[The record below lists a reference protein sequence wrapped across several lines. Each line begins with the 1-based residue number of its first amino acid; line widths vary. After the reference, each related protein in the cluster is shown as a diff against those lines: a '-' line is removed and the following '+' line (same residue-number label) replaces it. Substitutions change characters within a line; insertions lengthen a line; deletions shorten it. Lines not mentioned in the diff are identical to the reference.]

1 MSVLREL
8 NRGLT
13 SRVHQDGRSLVVR
26 HGGRRRRRH
35 SCLTF
40 ARHTGVTIPW
50 RAGRVPATLA
60 PIVITSAGL
69 SVCNLALTHT
79 GLLSLTVQ
87 LTYRTTQV
95 IYTFS

>member
-1 MSVLREL
+1 MRVLREL

-35 SCLTF
+35 SCLTL

-50 RAGRVPATLA
+50 RAGRLPATLV
-60 PIVITSAGL
+60 PTVIICAGL
-69 SVCNLALTHT
+69 SIQDL
-79 GLLSLTVQ
+79 
-87 LTYRTTQV
+87 
-95 IYTFS
+95 